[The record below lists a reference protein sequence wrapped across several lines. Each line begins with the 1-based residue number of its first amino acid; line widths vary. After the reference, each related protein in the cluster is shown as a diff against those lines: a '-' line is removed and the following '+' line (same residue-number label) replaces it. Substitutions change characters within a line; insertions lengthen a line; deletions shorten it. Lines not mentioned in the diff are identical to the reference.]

1 MNLLNVMTLS
11 NGRVQDKK
19 FKSFK
24 TNVWSS
30 IKAMERRNF
39 SQMIFHFLTIW
50 KILKRILSWQSK
62 FNVFAGVPSYTF
74 TPSPF
79 DWNSS
84 CRGVGLPTKMSLPK
98 RVNKKRSSE
107 RRYFALEGLTDLLM
121 LMPRTWFDVEEIR
134 LE

>member
-30 IKAMERRNF
+30 IKTMERRNF
-39 SQMIFHFLTIW
+39 SQMILHFLTIW

-74 TPSPF
+74 TPSPL
-79 DWNSS
+79 DWNSP
-84 CRGVGLPTKMSLPK
+84 CRGASHQEVSTQARQQEEVVGASLLRPI
-98 RVNKKRSSE
+98 RTNRSS
-107 RRYFALEGLTDLLM
+107 YVNVKDL
-121 LMPRTWFDVEEIR
+121 IR
-134 LE
+134 CWRN

>member
-30 IKAMERRNF
+30 IKTMERRNF
-39 SQMIFHFLTIW
+39 SQMILHFLTIW

-74 TPSPF
+74 APLPPRLKLILP
-79 DWNSS
+79 W
-84 CRGVGLPTKMSLPK
+84 CGVPTKKSLPK

-107 RRYFALEGLTDLLM
+107 RRYFVLEGLTDLLM